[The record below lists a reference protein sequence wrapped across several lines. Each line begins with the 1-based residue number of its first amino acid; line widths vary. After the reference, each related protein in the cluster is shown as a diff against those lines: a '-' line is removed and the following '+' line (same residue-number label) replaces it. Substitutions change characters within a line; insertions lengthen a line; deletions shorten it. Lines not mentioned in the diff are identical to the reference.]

1 MYKKSQDSFFNKLE
15 RPPRRIIE
23 KIGSDTKHAYY
34 KSNDDITKRILELRT
49 SSNWVINR
57 ETNSITLKLSDP
69 NFTILKITVVIDDTL
84 TYTIECYS

>member
-1 MYKKSQDSFFNKLE
+1 MHKKSQDSFFNKLE

-23 KIGSDTKHAYY
+23 KIGSDAKHAYY

-84 TYTIECYS
+84 TYTIECYG